1 MRIEFAVE
9 DPGTQDVK
17 ELLQA
22 HLNFCREVTPTEHSF
37 ALDIDKFREPGI
49 TLFGARENGVLLGV
63 GALKDIGNGEA
74 ELKSMH
80 TLKVARGKGIA
91 TAMVAHL
98 LAYAKAD
105 GFERVNLETGS
116 HSPYESARKLYSSLG
131 FLPSSPFGEYIPSE
145 FNTFMTIELS

>member
-1 MRIEFAVE
+1 MSVEIAVE
-9 DPGTQDVK
+9 DPGTQDVR
-17 ELLQA
+17 ELLQV

-63 GALKDIGNGEA
+63 GALKDLRNGEA

-80 TLKVARGKGIA
+80 TLKAARGKGIA

-98 LAYAKAD
+98 LAYAKAE
-105 GFERVNLETGS
+105 G
-116 HSPYESARKLYSSLG
+116 
-131 FLPSSPFGEYIPSE
+131 FGEYIPSE
-145 FNTFMTIELS
+145 FNTFMTIELI